1 MLLSSNNMSDEHFG
15 ASRQG
20 KTICWAALLTAAA
33 AGAVHGLFSLY
44 WAMGGGWLLESLGA
58 DLIEA
63 FSDSRWLLLRVGL
76 VKIFAGVLP
85 LALARWEWPAPR
97 LSRSACW
104 VGAIVFVL
112 WGGTNTIA
120 GNLVLMGVITPEGGY
135 DGPGM
140 AGHAWLW
147 DPLFLLWG
155 ASLTLALLLSPQRR
169 SNR

>member
-1 MLLSSNNMSDEHFG
+1 MSDQDHR
-15 ASRQG
+15 ARSSRQDN
-20 KTICWAALLTAAA
+20 TICWIALLTAAA
-33 AGAVHGLFSLY
+33 AGTVHGLFSLY
-44 WAMGGGWLLESLGA
+44 WAMGGDWLLESLGD

-63 FSDSRWLLLRVGL
+63 FSDSRWLLLPVGL

-85 LALARWEWPAPR
+85 LVLARWEWPAPR

-104 VGAIVFVL
+104 VGAIVLVL
-112 WGGTNTIA
+112 WGGANTIA

-140 AGHAWLW
+140 VGHAWLW

-155 ASLTLALLLSPQRR
+155 ASLTLALSLTRQRR
-169 SNR
+169 NNR

>member
-58 DLIEA
+58 DLIET
-63 FSDSRWLLLRVGL
+63 FSGSRWLLLPVGL

-85 LALARWEWPAPR
+85 LVLARWEWPAPR

-104 VGAIVFVL
+104 VGAIVLVL
-112 WGGTNTIA
+112 WGGANTIV
-120 GNLVLMGVITPEGGY
+120 GNLVLLGVITPEGGY

-169 SNR
+169 SNW